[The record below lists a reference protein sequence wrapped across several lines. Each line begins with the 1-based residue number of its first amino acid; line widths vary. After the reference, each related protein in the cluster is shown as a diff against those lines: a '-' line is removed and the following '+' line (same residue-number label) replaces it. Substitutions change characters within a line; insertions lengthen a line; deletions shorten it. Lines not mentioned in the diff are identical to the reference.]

1 MEENKVDKVE
11 EVVEEQKQEEA
22 KPDYKLSDEFEVE
35 VVDDTPPEDK
45 GKKPLEKDPEPTQ
58 DELNDYSESVQKRI
72 KELTHARHDERRAKE
87 KLEKE
92 RDELLELSQKLLKE
106 KQNIQKEYYQGEE
119 YAVNQFKEK
128 ADLALDNA
136 KRLYKE
142 AYEAGDANAMAD
154 AQALMSKA
162 TIEKTQLEAF
172 KPRKVDESEKKYDS
186 MQKKEEL
193 PKVVPDQEALDWAD
207 KNSWW
212 FGPDKDTRMTGFAY
226 GVHDELVKKGID
238 PRVEPETYYTAID
251 RAMRETFPRQF
262 EEHEGV
268 KPQAQQKK
276 KTPVVA
282 PVTRTANGKAK
293 VVLSSTQERIA
304 RKLGISKEQ
313 YARELVKLETQN
325 G

>member
-1 MEENKVDKVE
+1 MEENKVE
-11 EVVEEQKQEEA
+11 EAVEEQQEEKQEVEVQNE
-22 KPDYKLSDEFEVE
+22 LEVE

-58 DELNDYSESVQKRI
+58 EELNDYSESVQKRI

-87 KLEKE
+87 KLERE

-142 AYEAGDANAMAD
+142 AYDAGDASAMAD

-162 TIEKTQLEAF
+162 TLEKTQLESF
-172 KPRKVDESEKKYDS
+172 KPRKVEEDEKKYDNIKTE
-186 MQKKEEL
+186 KKEEL

-212 FGPDKDTRMTGFAY
+212 FGPEKDTRMTGFAY
-226 GVHDELVKKGID
+226 GVHDELIKKGID

-268 KPQAQQKK
+268 KPQAQPKK